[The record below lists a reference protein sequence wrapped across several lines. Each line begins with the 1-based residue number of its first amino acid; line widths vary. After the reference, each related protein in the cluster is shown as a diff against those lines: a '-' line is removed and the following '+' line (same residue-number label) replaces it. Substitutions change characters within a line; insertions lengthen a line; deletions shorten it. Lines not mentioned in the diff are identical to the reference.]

1 MRVKEVFHAAVD
13 HGPAGRAAFLSSAC
27 GEDAALR
34 AEVERLLSAHD
45 QATSF
50 IDGRA
55 GSNDATAT
63 VKRGPPLTGRVIGRY
78 EIGRLLGVGGM
89 GEVYAAKD
97 LDLGRAVAIKVGIA
111 SDDDAHARLK
121 REAQHASRLN
131 HPNICT
137 IHEVGTHDNQPF
149 IVMELVEGEPL
160 SHIIPQGGLPAEDVV
175 RYGTQIADAL
185 AHAHHGGVTHRDL
198 KSANVLITRDGRP
211 KVLDFGLARALSRE
225 TLSDMSQS
233 RASITAEGAV
243 AGTLAVMAPEMLRG
257 EPADERS
264 DIWSLGVLLYEMA
277 SGERPFRGATGFELS
292 GAILHAPP
300 APLPERVP
308 QGLARVIHQ
317 CLEKNPQHRYQT
329 GGDVRAALES
339 GRHEPAPPVRRVPA
353 ARLEVQASGRRREHS
368 PGVCSVLFSRTARR

>member
-1 MRVKEVFHAAVD
+1 MRVKEVFHAAVE
-13 HGPAGRAAFLSSAC
+13 HRPEGRAEFLSSVC
-27 GEDAALR
+27 GEDAPLR
-34 AEVERLLSAHD
+34 AEVERLLSAHE
-45 QATSF
+45 QAASF
-50 IDGRA
+50 IDPPA
-55 GSNDATAT
+55 GSDDATAA
-63 VKRGPPLTGRVIGRY
+63 VKARPSLTGRVIGRY

-111 SDDDAHARLK
+111 SDGDAHARLR

-131 HPNICT
+131 HPNVCT
-137 IHEVGTHDNQPF
+137 IHEVGTHDSQPF

-225 TLSDMSQS
+225 TLIACGSLAASS
-233 RASITAEGAV
+233 RRKGPSPAPG
-243 AGTLAVMAPEMLRG
+243 GYAPEMLRG

-308 QGLARVIHQ
+308 RGLARAIHQ
-317 CLEKNPQHRYQT
+317 CLEKNPQHRSQT

-339 GRHEPAPPVRRVPA
+339 GQPEPAPPVRRVPA
-353 ARLEVQASGRRREHS
+353 VVSKFRLASSSRDS
-368 PGVCSVLFSRTARR
+368 PGICSVPFFRTARR